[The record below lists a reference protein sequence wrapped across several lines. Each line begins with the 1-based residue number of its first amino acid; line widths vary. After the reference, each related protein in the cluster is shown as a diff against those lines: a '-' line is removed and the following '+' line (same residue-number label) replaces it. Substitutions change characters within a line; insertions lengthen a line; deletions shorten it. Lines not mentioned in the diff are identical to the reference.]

1 MQDPGVRRM
10 NRTNAAKP
18 LLLVLVVCLVGVAFA
33 VVVSGLGL
41 VVHSPQVAVLLPFVA
56 AAVSVAGLAI
66 ALPRM
71 NRLVQGV
78 ARNPVTTPY
87 SALARAATGIQA
99 GWSEQALPGV
109 ARVLTEGTRAQRAT
123 VWLAVEQKLVSAA
136 SHPAL
141 EGGPGTVSNLAVLLA
156 HPDVDHAV
164 PVLDGPI
171 LRAVLTIG
179 KPGRPVTPA
188 DQRFMHDV
196 ANGAGLLLR
205 GVQLNTELQER
216 VRRADELATEL
227 QASRQRLTQ
236 ARDTERARLVAE
248 LSLVTTDPLAAL
260 RTELAQAHKL
270 LSEGATG
277 AERARHS
284 IARARE
290 GLDELLDRFR
300 VIARGVHPAVLRDQ
314 GPYGALD
321 EVATDLPRPVRL
333 SGNLPQRLAWEVESG
348 IYYLAASAMQQLAGQ
363 SASQPL
369 HIHLTNTEGR
379 LTVRIDDPA
388 LATPAASVL
397 AALTDDVDRLAALGG
412 DVALI
417 EDGMGGASLRA
428 WLPDQLEPS
437 VEDHHRRPSAHHGS
451 RRPSAHDGSRRWSPP

>member
-1 MQDPGVRRM
+1 M
-10 NRTNAAKP
+10 NRTIATKP
-18 LLLVLVVCLVGVAFA
+18 LLLVLVACVVGAAFA
-33 VVVSGLGL
+33 VVVGGLGL
-41 VVHSPQVAVLLPFVA
+41 IVHSPEVAMLLPFVA
-56 AAVSVAGLAI
+56 AAVSVAGLSI
-66 ALPRM
+66 ALPRI
-71 NRLVQGV
+71 NRLVQGI
-78 ARNPVTTPY
+78 AHHPATTPY

-99 GWSEQALPGV
+99 GWSGQALPGL
-109 ARVLTEGTRAQRAT
+109 ARVLTEGTQAQRAT
-123 VWLAVEQKLVSAA
+123 VWLAVEQRLVSAA
-136 SHPAL
+136 SYPAT
-141 EGGPGTVSNLAVLLA
+141 ESGPGTMSNLAVLLA

-164 PVLDGPI
+164 PVLDGSV

-188 DQRFMHDV
+188 DQRFMQDV

-236 ARDTERARLVAE
+236 ARDAERARLITE
-248 LSLVTTDPLAAL
+248 LTKVTTDPLAAL
-260 RTELAQAHKL
+260 RTELAGAREL
-270 LSEGATG
+270 LSDGAAG
-277 AERARHS
+277 AELAQHS

-321 EVATDLPRPVRL
+321 EVAADLPRPVRL
-333 SGNLPQRLAWEVESG
+333 SGNLPRRLAWELESG

-363 SASQPL
+363 PAEQPL
-369 HIHLTNTEGR
+369 HVHLTNTEGR
-379 LTVRIDDPA
+379 LAVRIDDPA
-388 LATPAASVL
+388 LATPADGVL
-397 AALTDDVDRLAALGG
+397 TALTDDVDRLAALGG
-412 DVALI
+412 EVALV

-437 VEDHHRRPSAHHGS
+437 VEDHRRRPTAHDSS
-451 RRPSAHDGSRRWSPP
+451 RRAHDSSRRRSPP